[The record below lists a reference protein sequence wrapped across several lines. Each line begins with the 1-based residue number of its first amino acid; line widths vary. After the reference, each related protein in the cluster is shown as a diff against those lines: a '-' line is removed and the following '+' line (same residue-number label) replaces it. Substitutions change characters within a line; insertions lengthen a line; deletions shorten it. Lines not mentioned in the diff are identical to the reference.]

1 MFVVVLLLTFLAS
14 RHVTA
19 PSEIPLA
26 HEDLGAYQLV
36 SRVALVGDDG
46 SVDEVRVRRALPPV
60 GDLGQLGTGVVPRH
74 LCLPLGAV
82 GGAEERSDRAG
93 NGKLRITDI
102 LAIHINTMRKDNGT
116 GMRKYFNNATFSW
129 VMSSKFSILYK
140 GIKTT

>member
-46 SVDEVRVRRALPPV
+46 AVDEVGVRRALPPV

-74 LCLPLGAV
+74 LCLPLGSVV
-82 GGAEERSDRAG
+82 GVEERSDRTG
-93 NGKLRITDI
+93 NGKNKNYRYPTHSYQHNEERQWYRDAEMFQQCYI
-102 LAIHINTMRKDNGT
+102 LLGNEQ
-116 GMRKYFNNATFSW
+116 
-129 VMSSKFSILYK
+129 
-140 GIKTT
+140 